1 MKKFKLFTIALAAL
15 ALAACS
21 SDDVTAPSGSGNT
34 GFGADGTGY
43 LKLSINLPTQSAG
56 AGTRAANDQTDDGDA
71 SEYAVNDATLLLFKG
86 ADQNA
91 ATFQAAYDMTLNWNQ
106 GLDDDQITSQG
117 TKVQKINSITA
128 AGSEKIYALVVL
140 NRNSVFTV
148 DNAANTI
155 KFGQDVFSG
164 SFKDFTVKTVASAS
178 ALTGNGYFMTNAV
191 MTDKPGSAAISG
203 QTTTILADVSD
214 KIYQTELLAQQNPA
228 ADIFVERAVAKVQL
242 TQSINSNEL
251 TVGSNKL
258 TYAIS
263 GWALANKNT
272 SSYIV
277 RNWNQSAEGITP
289 SGDAW
294 YALTSDGDGLS
305 PTSGELTSNP
315 YRFAGYSL
323 AQEESGNPATAAYR
337 TYFGIDPNY
346 NTDATFTDAP
356 ASASGMTFDSNTKYC
371 LENTF
376 DVAHQN
382 VKNTT
387 CAIIKAKFTLP
398 AEWRGTDFY
407 TVNDIRTTIYKESEA
422 KNAILKQAG
431 DLYNNAIL
439 ATATSDDEFEGATKI
454 NVAPKAVTYT
464 VDADT
469 KNLKLTKVTFTAT
482 EEGGDATTKDYDLNA
497 EQLEAVQNAITVT
510 QYTNAEAYYT
520 VLIKHFGDE
529 LTPWNRATKTT
540 AAYPDDQ
547 QQANKNWLGRYG
559 VLRNNWYEIEV
570 NGVSAIGSATVPSV
584 NTDTTPDDEVEN
596 YISVKINLLSW
607 AKRKQSV
614 TLQ

>member
-1 MKKFKLFTIALAAL
+1 MRKFKLFTFALAAI

-21 SDDVTAPSGSGNT
+21 SDEVTAPSSGSNT

-43 LKLSINLPTQSAG
+43 LKLSINLPTRNAG
-56 AGTRAANDQTDDGDA
+56 AATRAANDQTADGDA
-71 SEYAVNDATLLLFKG
+71 SEYAVNDATLMLFKG
-86 ADQNA
+86 STQND
-91 ATFQAAYDMTLNWNQ
+91 ATFQAAYDMTLNWDQ
-106 GLDDDQITSQG
+106 GLDNDQITSQG

-128 AGSEKIYALVVL
+128 SEGENIYALVVL

-155 KFGQDVFSG
+155 KFGEDVFSG
-164 SFKDFTVKTVASAS
+164 SFADFTKKTVTSAND
-178 ALTGNGYFMTNAV
+178 LTGNGYFMTNAV

-203 QTTTILADVSD
+203 QTTTILANVSS

-398 AEWRGTDFY
+398 AEWGGTDFY

-482 EEGGDATTKDYDLNA
+482 EEGGDATTKEYDLNA

-540 AAYPDDQ
+540 AAYPDDK
-547 QQANKNWLGRYG
+547 ADKNWLGRYG

-570 NGVSAIGSATVPSV
+570 NGVSAIGSATVPNV

>member
-1 MKKFKLFTIALAAL
+1 MKKLKLFTFALAAL
-15 ALAACS
+15 AMAACS
-21 SDDVTAPSGSGNT
+21 SDEVTAPADSNT

-71 SEYAVNDATLLLFKG
+71 TEYAVNNATLLLFKG
-86 ADQNA
+86 ADQNTA
-91 ATFQAAYDMTLNWNQ
+91 IFQAAYDMTLNWNQ

-117 TKVQKINSITA
+117 TKVQKINSITT
-128 AGSEKIYALVVL
+128 AGGEKIYALVVL

-155 KFGQDVFSG
+155 KFGEDVFSG

-203 QTTTILADVSD
+203 QTTTILADVSG
-214 KIYQTELLAQQNPA
+214 KIYQTELLAQKNPA

-242 TQSINSNEL
+242 TQSITSSNL
-251 TVGSNKL
+251 IVGSNTL
-258 TYAIS
+258 TYTIS
-263 GWALANKNT
+263 GWALANQNT

-289 SGDAW
+289 SGDGW
-294 YALTSDGDGLS
+294 YALMSDGDGVS
-305 PTSGELTSNP
+305 ESSSLTANP
-315 YRFAGYSL
+315 YRFAGYTV
-323 AQEESGNPATAAYR
+323 AEEENGNPATAAYR

-346 NTDATFTDAP
+346 NTEAMFTDAP
-356 ASASGMTFDSNTKYC
+356 ANANGMTFDGNIKYC

-387 CAIIKAKFTLP
+387 CAIIKAKFALP
-398 AEWRGTDFY
+398 EDWEGNDFY
-407 TVNDIRTTIYKESEA
+407 TVNGIRTTIYKKSEA
-422 KNAILKQAG
+422 EKAILKQAG

-439 ATATSDDEFEGATKI
+439 ATATSDDEFVGAANI

-482 EEGGDATTKDYDLNA
+482 EEGGDATTKDYDLSP

-529 LTPWNRATKTT
+529 LTPWNRANKTT
-540 AAYPDDQ
+540 AAYPNDK
-547 QQANKNWLGRYG
+547 ANMNWLGRYG

-570 NGVSAIGSATVPSV
+570 NGVSAIGSATVPNV

>member
-1 MKKFKLFTIALAAL
+1 MKKLKLFTFALAAL
-15 ALAACS
+15 AMAACS
-21 SDDVTAPSGSGNT
+21 SDEVTAPADSNT

-71 SEYAVNDATLLLFKG
+71 TEYAVNNATLLLFKG

-117 TKVQKINSITA
+117 TKVQKINSITT
-128 AGSEKIYALVVL
+128 AGGEKIYALVVL

-155 KFGQDVFSG
+155 KFGPDVFSG
-164 SFKDFTVKTVASAS
+164 SFKDFTEKTVTSAI

-214 KIYQTELLAQQNPA
+214 KIYQTELLAQENPA

-242 TQSINSNEL
+242 TKNITSSNL
-251 TVGSNKL
+251 IVGSNTL
-258 TYAIS
+258 TYTIS
-263 GWALANKNT
+263 GWALANQNT

-277 RNWNQSAEGITP
+277 RNWNQSVEGITL
-289 SGDAW
+289 SGDGW
-294 YALTSDGDGLS
+294 YALMSDGDGVS
-305 PTSGELTSNP
+305 ASSSYLTANP
-315 YRFAGYSL
+315 YRFAGYTE
-323 AQEESGNPATAAYR
+323 AEEEDGNPATAAYR

-346 NTDATFTDAP
+346 NDDATFADAP
-356 ASASGMTFDSNTKYC
+356 ANASGMTFDGNIKYC

-376 DVAHQN
+376 DVDHQN

-387 CAIIKAKFTLP
+387 CAIIKAKFALP
-398 AEWRGTDFY
+398 EVWEGNDFY
-407 TVNDIRTTIYKESEA
+407 TVNDIRTTIYKKSEA
-422 KNAILKQAG
+422 EKAILKQAG

-439 ATATSDDEFEGATKI
+439 AKAKIDADFVGATKI
-454 NVAPKAVTYT
+454 NVAPTAVTYT
-464 VDADT
+464 VDANT

-482 EEGGDATTKDYDLNA
+482 EEGGDATTKDYDLIP

-540 AAYPDDQ
+540 AAYPNDKAD
-547 QQANKNWLGRYG
+547 KNWLGRYG

-570 NGVSAIGSATVPSV
+570 NGVSAIGSATVPNV

>member
-1 MKKFKLFTIALAAL
+1 MKKLKLFTFALAAL
-15 ALAACS
+15 AMAACS
-21 SDDVTAPSGSGNT
+21 SDEVTAPADSNT

-71 SEYAVNDATLLLFKG
+71 TEYAVNNATLLLFKG
-86 ADQNA
+86 EDQNA

-117 TKVQKINSITA
+117 TKVQKINSITT
-128 AGSEKIYALVVL
+128 AGGEKIYALVVL

-148 DNAANTI
+148 DNTANTI
-155 KFGQDVFSG
+155 KFGPDVFSG
-164 SFKDFTVKTVASAS
+164 SFKDFTEKTVASAT

-191 MTDKPGSAAISG
+191 MTDKPGSTAISG

-214 KIYQTELLAQQNPA
+214 KIYQTELLAQENPA

-242 TQSINSNEL
+242 TQSITSSNL
-251 TVGSNKL
+251 IVGSNTL
-258 TYAIS
+258 TYTIS
-263 GWALANKNT
+263 GWALANQNT

-289 SGDAW
+289 SGDDW
-294 YALTSDGDGLS
+294 YALRSDGDGKSES
-305 PTSGELTSNP
+305 PSLTANP

-346 NTDATFTDAP
+346 KDDASFTDAP
-356 ASASGMTFDSNTKYC
+356 ATASGMTFDDNTKYC

-398 AEWRGTDFY
+398 AEWEGNDFY
-407 TVNDIRTTIYKESEA
+407 TVNGIRTTIYKKSEA
-422 KNAILKQAG
+422 EKAILKQAG
-431 DLYNNAIL
+431 DLYNNDIL
-439 ATATSDDEFEGATKI
+439 ATATSDADFVDAEKI

-469 KNLKLTKVTFTAT
+469 KNLTLTKVTFTAT
-482 EEGGDATTKDYDLNA
+482 EDGGDATTKDYDLNGV
-497 EQLEAVQNAITVT
+497 QLEAVKNAITVT

-529 LTPWNRATKTT
+529 LTPWNRANKTT
-540 AAYPDDQ
+540 VAYPNE
-547 QQANKNWLGRYG
+547 QADKNWLGRYG

-570 NGVSAIGSATVPSV
+570 KGVSAIGSATVPNV
-584 NTDTTPDDEVEN
+584 NADTTPDDEVEN

>member
-1 MKKFKLFTIALAAL
+1 MKKLKLFTFALAAL
-15 ALAACS
+15 AMAACS
-21 SDDVTAPSGSGNT
+21 SDEVTAPADSNT

-71 SEYAVNDATLLLFKG
+71 TEYAVNNATLLLFKG
-86 ADQNA
+86 ADQND

-117 TKVQKINSITA
+117 TKVQKINSITT
-128 AGSEKIYALVVL
+128 AGGEKIYALVVL

-155 KFGQDVFSG
+155 KFGEDVFSG

-203 QTTTILADVSD
+203 QTTTILADVSG
-214 KIYQTELLAQQNPA
+214 KIYQTELLAQKNPA

-242 TQSINSNEL
+242 TQSITSSNL
-251 TVGSNKL
+251 IVGSNTL
-258 TYAIS
+258 TYTIS
-263 GWALANKNT
+263 GWALANQNT

-289 SGDAW
+289 SGDGW
-294 YALTSDGDGLS
+294 YALMSDGDGVS
-305 PTSGELTSNP
+305 ESSSLTANP
-315 YRFAGYSL
+315 YRFAGYTV
-323 AQEESGNPATAAYR
+323 AEEENGNPATAAYR

-346 NTDATFTDAP
+346 NTEAMFTDAP
-356 ASASGMTFDSNTKYC
+356 ANANGMTFDGNIKYC

-387 CAIIKAKFTLP
+387 CAIIKAKFALP
-398 AEWRGTDFY
+398 EDWEGNDFY
-407 TVNDIRTTIYKESEA
+407 TVNGIRTTIYKKSEA
-422 KNAILKQAG
+422 EKAILKQAG

-439 ATATSDDEFEGATKI
+439 ATATSDDEFVGAANI

-482 EEGGDATTKDYDLNA
+482 EEGGDATTKDYDLSP

-529 LTPWNRATKTT
+529 LTPWNRANKTT
-540 AAYPDDQ
+540 AAYPNDK
-547 QQANKNWLGRYG
+547 ANMNWLGRYG

-570 NGVSAIGSATVPSV
+570 NGVSAIGSATVPNV
-584 NTDTTPDDEVEN
+584 NADTTPDDEVEN

>member
-1 MKKFKLFTIALAAL
+1 MKKLKLFTFALAAL
-15 ALAACS
+15 AMAACS
-21 SDDVTAPSGSGNT
+21 SDEVTAPADSNT

-71 SEYAVNDATLLLFKG
+71 TEYAVNNATLLLFKG

-91 ATFQAAYDMTLNWNQ
+91 ASFQAAYDMTLNWNQ

-117 TKVQKINSITA
+117 TKVQKINSITTA
-128 AGSEKIYALVVL
+128 DGEKIYALVVL

-155 KFGQDVFSG
+155 KFGEEVFSG

-191 MTDKPGSAAISG
+191 MTDKPGNAAISG
-203 QTTTILADVSD
+203 QTTTILADVSG
-214 KIYQTELLAQQNPA
+214 KIYQTELLAQENPA

-242 TQSINSNEL
+242 TQNITSSNL
-251 TVGSNKL
+251 TVGSNEL
-258 TYAIS
+258 TYTIS
-263 GWALANKNT
+263 GWALANQNT

-289 SGDAW
+289 SGDGW
-294 YALTSDGDGLS
+294 YALRSDGDGMS
-305 PTSGELTSNP
+305 ASSSLTANP
-315 YRFAGYSL
+315 YRFAGYTV
-323 AQEESGNPATAAYR
+323 AEEEDGNPVTAAYR

-346 NTDATFTDAP
+346 NADATFTDAP
-356 ASASGMTFDSNTKYC
+356 ANASGMTFDGNIKYC

-387 CAIIKAKFTLP
+387 CAIIKAKFALP
-398 AEWRGTDFY
+398 EDWEGNDFY
-407 TVNDIRTTIYKESEA
+407 TVNGIRTTIYKKSEA
-422 KNAILKQAG
+422 EKAILKQAG

-439 ATATSDDEFEGATKI
+439 AKATSDADFVGATKI

-469 KNLKLTKVTFTAT
+469 KNLTLTKVTFTAT
-482 EEGGDATTKDYDLNA
+482 EEDGDATTKDYDLNGV
-497 EQLEAVQNAITVT
+497 QLEAVKNAITVT

-540 AAYPDDQ
+540 AAYPDDK
-547 QQANKNWLGRYG
+547 ANMNWLGRYG

-570 NGVSAIGSATVPSV
+570 KGVSAIGSATVPNV

>member
-1 MKKFKLFTIALAAL
+1 MRKFKLFTFALAAI

-21 SDDVTAPSGSGNT
+21 SDEVTAPSSGSNT

-43 LKLSINLPTQSAG
+43 LKLSINLPTRNAG
-56 AGTRAANDQTDDGDA
+56 AATRAANDQTADGDA
-71 SEYAVNDATLLLFKG
+71 SEYAVNDATLMLFKG
-86 ADQNA
+86 STQND
-91 ATFQAAYDMTLNWNQ
+91 ATFQAAYDMTLNWDQ
-106 GLDDDQITSQG
+106 GLDNDQITSQG

-128 AGSEKIYALVVL
+128 SEGENIYALVVL

-155 KFGQDVFSG
+155 KFGEDVFSG
-164 SFKDFTVKTVASAS
+164 SFADFTKKTVTSAND
-178 ALTGNGYFMTNAV
+178 LTGNGYFMTNAV

-203 QTTTILADVSD
+203 QTTTILANVSS

-315 YRFAGYSL
+315 YRFAGYTT

-346 NTDATFTDAP
+346 KDDASFTDAP
-356 ASASGMTFDSNTKYC
+356 ATASGMTFDDNTKYC

-398 AEWRGTDFY
+398 AEWGGTDFY
-407 TVNDIRTTIYKESEA
+407 TVNDIRTTIYKKSEA
-422 KNAILKQAG
+422 ENAILKQAG

-454 NVAPKAVTYT
+454 NVAPKAVTYD
-464 VDADT
+464 VDANT
-469 KNLKLTKVTFTAT
+469 NNLKLTKVTFTAT
-482 EEGGDATTKDYDLNA
+482 EEGGDATTKDYYLSTG
-497 EQLEAVQNAITVT
+497 QLEAVQNAITVT
-510 QYTNAEAYYT
+510 KYTNAEAYYT

-540 AAYPDDQ
+540 VAYPDDQ

>member
-1 MKKFKLFTIALAAL
+1 MKKLKLFTFALAAL
-15 ALAACS
+15 AMAACS
-21 SDDVTAPSGSGNT
+21 SDEVTAPADSNT

-43 LKLSINLPTQSAG
+43 LKLSINLPTRNAG
-56 AGTRAANDQTDDGDA
+56 AATRAANDQTADGDA
-71 SEYAVNDATLLLFKG
+71 SEYAVNDATLMLFKG
-86 ADQNA
+86 STQND
-91 ATFQAAYDMTLNWNQ
+91 ATFQAAYDMTLNWDQ
-106 GLDDDQITSQG
+106 GLDNDQITSQG

-128 AGSEKIYALVVL
+128 SEGENIYALVVL

-155 KFGQDVFSG
+155 KFGEDVFSG
-164 SFKDFTVKTVASAS
+164 SFADFTKKTVTSAND
-178 ALTGNGYFMTNAV
+178 LTGNGYFMTNAV

-203 QTTTILADVSD
+203 QTTTILANVSS

-398 AEWRGTDFY
+398 AEWGGTDFY

>member
-1 MKKFKLFTIALAAL
+1 MKKLKLFTFALAAL
-15 ALAACS
+15 AMAACS
-21 SDDVTAPSGSGNT
+21 SDEVTAPADSNT

-71 SEYAVNDATLLLFKG
+71 TEYAVNNATLLLFKG
-86 ADQNA
+86 EDQNDA
-91 ATFQAAYDMTLNWNQ
+91 IFQAAYDMTLNWNQ

-155 KFGQDVFSG
+155 KFGSDAFSG

-242 TQSINSNEL
+242 TQSITSSDL
-251 TVGSNKL
+251 TVGSNEL
-258 TYAIS
+258 TYTIS
-263 GWALANKNT
+263 GWALANQNT

-289 SGDAW
+289 SGDGW
-294 YALTSDGDGLS
+294 YALMSDGDGVSESSSYLAA
-305 PTSGELTSNP
+305 NP
-315 YRFAGYSL
+315 YRFAGYTV
-323 AQEESGNPATAAYR
+323 AEEEDGNPATAAYR

-356 ASASGMTFDSNTKYC
+356 ANASGMTFDGNIKYC

-398 AEWRGTDFY
+398 AEWGGTDFY
-407 TVNDIRTTIYKESEA
+407 TVNDIRTTIYKKSEA
-422 KNAILKQAG
+422 ENAILKQAG

-439 ATATSDDEFEGATKI
+439 ETAKNDETFSGKTEIT
-454 NVAPKAVTYT
+454 VTPKEVTYT
-464 VDADT
+464 VDEDT
-469 KNLKLTKVTFTAT
+469 KNLTLTKVTFTAT
-482 EEGGDATTKDYDLNA
+482 EEGGDATTKDYNLNK

-570 NGVSAIGSATVPSV
+570 NGVSAIGSATVPNV

>member
-1 MKKFKLFTIALAAL
+1 MKKLKLFTFALAAL
-15 ALAACS
+15 AMAACS
-21 SDDVTAPSGSGNT
+21 SDEVTAPSGSGNT

-56 AGTRAANDQTDDGDA
+56 AATRAANDQTDDGDA
-71 SEYAVNDATLLLFKG
+71 SEYAVNNATLLLFKG
-86 ADQNA
+86 ADQNT

-128 AGSEKIYALVVL
+128 AGGEKIYALVVL

-155 KFGQDVFSG
+155 KFGTDVFSG

-203 QTTTILADVSD
+203 QTTTILANVSS
-214 KIYQTELLAQQNPA
+214 KIYQTELLAQKNPA

-242 TQSINSNEL
+242 TQNITSSDL
-251 TVGSNKL
+251 TVGSNEL
-258 TYAIS
+258 TYTIS

-289 SGDAW
+289 SGDGW
-294 YALTSDGDGLS
+294 YALMSDGDGVS
-305 PTSGELTSNP
+305 ASTSYLTANP
-315 YRFAGYSL
+315 YRFAGYTE

-356 ASASGMTFDSNTKYC
+356 ADASGMTFDDNPTKYC

-387 CAIIKAKFTLP
+387 CAIIKAKFALP
-398 AEWRGTDFY
+398 EGWEGNDFY
-407 TVNDIRTTIYKESEA
+407 TVNDIRTTIYKKSEA
-422 KNAILKQAG
+422 ENAILKQAG

-439 ATATSDDEFEGATKI
+439 ATATGDGEFVGATKI
-454 NVAPKAVTYT
+454 NVAPKAVTCT
-464 VDADT
+464 VDANT
-469 KNLKLTKVTFTAT
+469 KNLTLTKVTFTAT
-482 EEGGDATTKDYDLNA
+482 EEGGDATTKDYDLSD
-497 EQLEAVQNAITVT
+497 EQLRAVQNAITVT
-510 QYTNAEAYYT
+510 KYTNAEAYYT

-540 AAYPDDQ
+540 AAYPDE
-547 QQANKNWLGRYG
+547 QADKNWLGRYG

-570 NGVSAIGSATVPSV
+570 NGVSAIGSATVPNV

>member
-1 MKKFKLFTIALAAL
+1 MKKLKLFTFALAAL
-15 ALAACS
+15 AMAACS
-21 SDDVTAPSGSGNT
+21 SDEVTAPADSNT

-71 SEYAVNDATLLLFKG
+71 TEYAVNNATLLLFKG
-86 ADQNA
+86 ADQND

-117 TKVQKINSITA
+117 TKVQKINSITT
-128 AGSEKIYALVVL
+128 AGGEKIYALVVL

-155 KFGQDVFSG
+155 KFGEDVFSG

-203 QTTTILADVSD
+203 QTTTILADVSG
-214 KIYQTELLAQQNPA
+214 KIYQTELLAQKNPA

-242 TQSINSNEL
+242 TQSITSSNL
-251 TVGSNKL
+251 IVGSNTL
-258 TYAIS
+258 TYTIS
-263 GWALANKNT
+263 GWALANQNT

-294 YALTSDGDGLS
+294 YALMSDGDGLS

-315 YRFAGYSL
+315 YRFAGYTM
-323 AQEESGNPATAAYR
+323 AQEESDNPATVAYR

-346 NTDATFTDAP
+346 KIDATFTDAP
-356 ASASGMTFDSNTKYC
+356 ANASGMIFDDNTKYC

-398 AEWRGTDFY
+398 AEWGGTDFY
-407 TVNDIRTTIYKESEA
+407 TVNDIRTTIYKKSEA
-422 KNAILKQAG
+422 ENAILKQAG

-439 ATATSDDEFEGATKI
+439 ATAKGDAVFVGATEI
-454 NVAPKAVTYT
+454 NVVPKAVTYT
-464 VDADT
+464 VDANT
-469 KNLKLTKVTFTAT
+469 KNLTLTKVTFTAT
-482 EEGGDATTKDYDLNA
+482 EKGGDATTKDYDLTA

-529 LTPWNRATKTT
+529 LTPWNRDNKTT
-540 AAYPDDQ
+540 AAYPNL
-547 QQANKNWLGRYG
+547 QANKNWLGRYG
-559 VLRNNWYEIEV
+559 VLRNNWYVIEV
-570 NGVSAIGSATVPSV
+570 NGVKAIGSATVPNV

>member
-21 SDDVTAPSGSGNT
+21 SDEVTAPADSNT

-117 TKVQKINSITA
+117 TKVQKINSITTT
-128 AGSEKIYALVVL
+128 GGEKIYALVVL

-155 KFGQDVFSG
+155 KFGEDVFSG

-203 QTTTILADVSD
+203 QTTTILADVSG

-242 TQSINSNEL
+242 TQSITSSDL
-251 TVGSNKL
+251 TVGSHKL
-258 TYAIS
+258 TYTIS
-263 GWALANKNT
+263 GWALANQNT

-277 RNWNQSAEGITP
+277 RNWNQSADGITP
-289 SGDAW
+289 SGDDW
-294 YALTSDGDGLS
+294 YALTSDGDGMS
-305 PTSGELTSNP
+305 ASSSLTANP
-315 YRFAGYSL
+315 YRFAGYTV
-323 AQEESGNPATAAYR
+323 AEEEVGNPATAAYR

-346 NTDATFTDAP
+346 NIDATFTDAP
-356 ASASGMTFDSNTKYC
+356 ANASGMTFDGNIKYC

-387 CAIIKAKFTLP
+387 CAIIKAKFALP
-398 AEWRGTDFY
+398 GGWEGNDFY
-407 TVNDIRTTIYKESEA
+407 TVNDIRTTIYKKSEA
-422 KNAILKQAG
+422 EKAILKQAG

-439 ATATSDDEFEGATKI
+439 AKATSEDEFVGATKI

-464 VDADT
+464 VDANT
-469 KNLKLTKVTFTAT
+469 KNLTLTKVTFTAT
-482 EEGGDATTKDYDLNA
+482 EEGGDATTKNYDLSA
-497 EQLEAVQNAITVT
+497 EQLQAVQNAITVT

-540 AAYPDDQ
+540 AAYPNE
-547 QQANKNWLGRYG
+547 QADKNWLGRYG

-570 NGVSAIGSATVPSV
+570 NGVSAIGSATVPNV

>member
-71 SEYAVNDATLLLFKG
+71 TEYAVNNATLLLFKG
-86 ADQNA
+86 ADQNDA
-91 ATFQAAYDMTLNWNQ
+91 IFQAAYDMTLNWNQ

-117 TKVQKINSITA
+117 TKVQKINSITT
-128 AGSEKIYALVVL
+128 AGGEKIYALVVL

-155 KFGQDVFSG
+155 KFGEDVFSG
-164 SFKDFTVKTVASAS
+164 SFKDFTVNTVASAS

-191 MTDKPGSAAISG
+191 MTDKPGSAAIIG

-242 TQSINSNEL
+242 TQSITSSDL
-251 TVGSNKL
+251 TVGSNEL
-258 TYAIS
+258 TYTIS
-263 GWALANKNT
+263 GWALANQNT

-289 SGDAW
+289 SGDGW
-294 YALTSDGDGLS
+294 YALRSDGDGES
-305 PTSGELTSNP
+305 ESSSLTDNP

-323 AQEESGNPATAAYR
+323 AQEENGNPATAAYR

-356 ASASGMTFDSNTKYC
+356 ANAS
-371 LENTF
+371 
-376 DVAHQN
+376 
-382 VKNTT
+382 
-387 CAIIKAKFTLP
+387 P
-398 AEWRGTDFY
+398 
-407 TVNDIRTTIYKESEA
+407 
-422 KNAILKQAG
+422 
-431 DLYNNAIL
+431 
-439 ATATSDDEFEGATKI
+439 
-454 NVAPKAVTYT
+454 
-464 VDADT
+464 
-469 KNLKLTKVTFTAT
+469 
-482 EEGGDATTKDYDLNA
+482 
-497 EQLEAVQNAITVT
+497 
-510 QYTNAEAYYT
+510 
-520 VLIKHFGDE
+520 
-529 LTPWNRATKTT
+529 
-540 AAYPDDQ
+540 
-547 QQANKNWLGRYG
+547 
-559 VLRNNWYEIEV
+559 
-570 NGVSAIGSATVPSV
+570 
-584 NTDTTPDDEVEN
+584 
-596 YISVKINLLSW
+596 
-607 AKRKQSV
+607 
-614 TLQ
+614 

>member
-1 MKKFKLFTIALAAL
+1 MKKLKLFTFALAAL
-15 ALAACS
+15 AMAACS
-21 SDDVTAPSGSGNT
+21 SDEVTAPADSNT

-71 SEYAVNDATLLLFKG
+71 TEYAVNNATLLLFKG
-86 ADQNA
+86 ANQNA

-106 GLDDDQITSQG
+106 GLDEDQITSQG
-117 TKVQKINSITA
+117 TKVQKINSITT
-128 AGSEKIYALVVL
+128 AGGEKIYALVVL

-155 KFGQDVFSG
+155 KFGPDVFSG
-164 SFKDFTVKTVASAS
+164 SFKDFTEKTVASAI

-203 QTTTILADVSD
+203 QTTTILADVSG

-242 TQSINSNEL
+242 TQSLASSDL

-258 TYAIS
+258 TYTIS
-263 GWALANKNT
+263 GWALANQNT

-294 YALTSDGDGLS
+294 YALMSDGDDVS
-305 PTSGELTSNP
+305 ASSSYLTANP
-315 YRFAGYSL
+315 YRFAGYTV
-323 AQEESGNPATAAYR
+323 AQEEDGNPATAAYR

-346 NTDATFTDAP
+346 NDDATFADAP
-356 ASASGMTFDSNTKYC
+356 ANASGMTFDGNIKYC

-387 CAIIKAKFTLP
+387 CAIIKAKFALP
-398 AEWRGTDFY
+398 EVWEGNDFY
-407 TVNDIRTTIYKESEA
+407 TVNDIRTTIYKKSEA
-422 KNAILKQAG
+422 EKAILKQAG

-439 ATATSDDEFEGATKI
+439 AKAKIDADFVGATKI
-454 NVAPKAVTYT
+454 NVAPTAVTYT
-464 VDADT
+464 VDANT
-469 KNLKLTKVTFTAT
+469 KNLTLTKVTFTAT
-482 EEGGDATTKDYDLNA
+482 EEGGDATTKEYDLSA

-540 AAYPDDQ
+540 VAYPDDK
-547 QQANKNWLGRYG
+547 ADNNWLGRYG

-570 NGVSAIGSATVPSV
+570 KGVSAIGSATVPNV
-584 NTDTTPDDEVEN
+584 NADTTPDDEVEN

>member
-1 MKKFKLFTIALAAL
+1 MKKLKLFTFALAAL
-15 ALAACS
+15 AMAACS
-21 SDDVTAPSGSGNT
+21 SDEVTAPADSNT

-71 SEYAVNDATLLLFKG
+71 TEYAVNNATLLLFKG
-86 ADQNA
+86 ADQNT

-117 TKVQKINSITA
+117 TKVQKINSITT
-128 AGSEKIYALVVL
+128 GGEKIYALVVL

-155 KFGQDVFSG
+155 KFGPDVFSG

-191 MTDKPGSAAISG
+191 MTDKPGSAVISG
-203 QTTTILADVSD
+203 QTTTILADVSG
-214 KIYQTELLAQQNPA
+214 KIYKTELLAQENPA

-242 TQSINSNEL
+242 TQSITNSEL

-258 TYAIS
+258 TYTIS
-263 GWALANKNT
+263 GWALANQNT

-277 RNWNQSAEGITP
+277 RNWNQSVEGITP
-289 SGDAW
+289 SGDDW
-294 YALTSDGDGLS
+294 YALTSDGDDMLES
-305 PTSGELTSNP
+305 SSLTANP
-315 YRFAGYSL
+315 YRFAGYTE
-323 AQEESGNPATAAYR
+323 AEEEDGNPATAAYR

-346 NTDATFTDAP
+346 NTDAGFTDAP
-356 ASASGMTFDSNTKYC
+356 ATASGMIFDGNIKYC

-376 DVAHQN
+376 DVDHQN

-387 CAIIKAKFTLP
+387 CAIIKAKFALP
-398 AEWRGTDFY
+398 EGWEANDFY
-407 TVNDIRTTIYKESEA
+407 TVNGIRTTIYKKSEA
-422 KNAILKQAG
+422 EEAILKQAG

-439 ATATSDDEFEGATKI
+439 AKAKSDADFVGATKI
-454 NVAPKAVTYT
+454 NVKPKAVTYT
-464 VDADT
+464 VDPDT

-482 EEGGDATTKDYDLNA
+482 EEGGDATTKEYDLSA

-529 LTPWNRATKTT
+529 LTPWNRDNKTT
-540 AAYPDDQ
+540 VAYPNE
-547 QQANKNWLGRYG
+547 QANNNWLGRYG

-570 NGVSAIGSATVPSV
+570 NGVSAIGSATVPNV

>member
-1 MKKFKLFTIALAAL
+1 MRKFKLFTFALAAI

-21 SDDVTAPSGSGNT
+21 SDEVTAPSSGSNT

-43 LKLSINLPTQSAG
+43 LKLSINLPTRNAG
-56 AGTRAANDQTDDGDA
+56 AATRAANDQTADGDA
-71 SEYAVNDATLLLFKG
+71 SEYAVNNATLLLFKG
-86 ADQNA
+86 ANQND

-128 AGSEKIYALVVL
+128 ADGEKIYALVVL

-155 KFGQDVFSG
+155 KFGEDVFSG

-203 QTTTILADVSD
+203 QTTTILADVSG
-214 KIYQTELLAQQNPA
+214 KIYQTELLAQENPA

-242 TQSINSNEL
+242 TQNITSSNL
-251 TVGSNKL
+251 TVGSTEL
-258 TYAIS
+258 TYTIS
-263 GWALANKNT
+263 GWALANQNT

-289 SGDAW
+289 SGDGW
-294 YALTSDGDGLS
+294 YALRSDGDGMLES
-305 PTSGELTSNP
+305 SSLTANP
-315 YRFAGYSL
+315 YRFAGYTV
-323 AQEESGNPATAAYR
+323 AEEESGNPATAAYR

-346 NTDATFTDAP
+346 KDDASFTDAP
-356 ASASGMTFDSNTKYC
+356 ATASGMTFDDNTKYC

-398 AEWRGTDFY
+398 AEWGGTDFY
-407 TVNDIRTTIYKESEA
+407 TVNDIRTTIYKKSEA
-422 KNAILKQAG
+422 ENAILKQAG

-439 ATATSDDEFEGATKI
+439 ETAKNDETFSGKTEIT
-454 NVAPKAVTYT
+454 VTPKEVTYT
-464 VDADT
+464 VDEDT
-469 KNLKLTKVTFTAT
+469 KNLTLTKVTFTAT
-482 EEGGDATTKDYDLNA
+482 EEGGDATTKDYDLSA
-497 EQLEAVQNAITVT
+497 EQLEAVQKAITVT

-540 AAYPDDQ
+540 VAYPDDQ
-547 QQANKNWLGRYG
+547 RQANKNWLGRYG

>member
-1 MKKFKLFTIALAAL
+1 MKKLKLFTFALAAL
-15 ALAACS
+15 AMAACS
-21 SDDVTAPSGSGNT
+21 SDEVTAPADSNT

-71 SEYAVNDATLLLFKG
+71 TEYAVNDATLLLFKG
-86 ADQNA
+86 ADQNT

-128 AGSEKIYALVVL
+128 DGGEKIYALVVL

-155 KFGQDVFSG
+155 KFGSDAFSG

-178 ALTGNGYFMTNAV
+178 ALTGKGYFMTNAV
-191 MTDKPGSAAISG
+191 MTDKPGSVAISG
-203 QTTTILADVSD
+203 QTTTILADVSG

-242 TQSINSNEL
+242 TQSITSSDL

-258 TYAIS
+258 TYTIS
-263 GWALANKNT
+263 GWALANQNT

-289 SGDAW
+289 SGDGW
-294 YALTSDGDGLS
+294 YALMSDGDGVS
-305 PTSGELTSNP
+305 ESSSLTANP
-315 YRFAGYSL
+315 YRFAGYTV
-323 AQEESGNPATAAYR
+323 AEEENGNPATAAYR

-346 NTDATFTDAP
+346 NTDAAFTDAP
-356 ASASGMTFDSNTKYC
+356 ANASGMTFDGNIKYC

-387 CAIIKAKFTLP
+387 CAIIKAKFALP
-398 AEWRGTDFY
+398 EDWEGNDFY
-407 TVNDIRTTIYKESEA
+407 TVNGIRTTIYKKSEA
-422 KNAILKQAG
+422 ENAILKQAG

-439 ATATSDDEFEGATKI
+439 ATATGDDEFEGATKI
-454 NVAPKAVTYT
+454 NVVPKAVTYT
-464 VDADT
+464 VDANT
-469 KNLKLTKVTFTAT
+469 KNLTLTKVTFTAT
-482 EEGGDATTKDYDLNA
+482 EEGGDAATKDYDLSA

-529 LTPWNRATKTT
+529 LTPWNRANKTT
-540 AAYPDDQ
+540 AAYPNDK
-547 QQANKNWLGRYG
+547 ANMNWLGRYG

-570 NGVSAIGSATVPSV
+570 NGVSAIGSATVPNV
-584 NTDTTPDDEVEN
+584 NADTTPDDEVEN

>member
-1 MKKFKLFTIALAAL
+1 MRKFKLFTFALAAI

-21 SDDVTAPSGSGNT
+21 SDEVTAPSSGSNT

-43 LKLSINLPTQSAG
+43 LKLSINLPTRNAG

-71 SEYAVNDATLLLFKG
+71 TEYAVKDATLMLFKG
-86 ADQNA
+86 STQND
-91 ATFQAAYDMTLNWNQ
+91 ATFQAAYDMTLNWDQ
-106 GLDDDQITSQG
+106 GLDNDQITSQG

-128 AGSEKIYALVVL
+128 SEGENIYALVVL

-155 KFGQDVFSG
+155 KFGEDVFSG
-164 SFKDFTVKTVASAS
+164 SFADFTKKTVTSAND
-178 ALTGNGYFMTNAV
+178 LTGNGYFMTNAV

-203 QTTTILADVSD
+203 QTTTILADVSG
-214 KIYQTELLAQQNPA
+214 KIYQTELLAQKNPA

-242 TQSINSNEL
+242 TQSITSSDL

-258 TYAIS
+258 TYTIS
-263 GWALANKNT
+263 GWALANQNT

-294 YALTSDGDGLS
+294 YELMSDGDEVS
-305 PTSGELTSNP
+305 TSSSYLAANP
-315 YRFAGYSL
+315 YRFAGYTV
-323 AQEESGNPATAAYR
+323 AQEENGNPATAAYR

-346 NTDATFTDAP
+346 NTDVTFADAP
-356 ASASGMTFDSNTKYC
+356 ANASGMTFDGNIKYC

-382 VKNTT
+382 VKYTT
-387 CAIIKAKFTLP
+387 CAIIKAKFALP
-398 AEWRGTDFY
+398 GGWEGNDFY
-407 TVNDIRTTIYKESEA
+407 TVNGIRTTIYKKSEA
-422 KNAILKQAG
+422 EKAILKQAG

-439 ATATSDDEFEGATKI
+439 ATATSDDEFVGATKI
-454 NVAPKAVTYT
+454 NVTPKAVTYT
-464 VDADT
+464 VDANT
-469 KNLKLTKVTFTAT
+469 KNLTLTKVTFTAT
-482 EEGGDATTKDYDLNA
+482 EEGGDATTKDYDLNGV
-497 EQLEAVQNAITVT
+497 QLEAVKNAITVT

-529 LTPWNRATKTT
+529 LTPWNRANKTT
-540 AAYPDDQ
+540 AAYPNDKAD
-547 QQANKNWLGRYG
+547 KNWLGRYG

-570 NGVSAIGSATVPSV
+570 NGVSAIGSATVPNV

>member
-1 MKKFKLFTIALAAL
+1 MKKLKLFTFALAAL
-15 ALAACS
+15 AMAACS
-21 SDDVTAPSGSGNT
+21 SDEVTAPADSNT

-71 SEYAVNDATLLLFKG
+71 TEYAVNNATLLLFKG

-91 ATFQAAYDMTLNWNQ
+91 ASFQAAYDMTLNWNQ

-117 TKVQKINSITA
+117 TKVQKINSITTT
-128 AGSEKIYALVVL
+128 GGEKIYALVVL

-155 KFGQDVFSG
+155 KFGEDVFSG

-203 QTTTILADVSD
+203 QTTTILADVSG
-214 KIYQTELLAQQNPA
+214 KIYQTELLAQVNPA

-242 TQSINSNEL
+242 TQNIASSDL
-251 TVGSNKL
+251 TVGSNTL
-258 TYAIS
+258 TYTIS
-263 GWALANKNT
+263 GWALANQNT

-305 PTSGELTSNP
+305 PTSGELTANP
-315 YRFAGYSL
+315 YRFAGYTV
-323 AQEESGNPATAAYR
+323 AQEDNGNPATVAYR

-356 ASASGMTFDSNTKYC
+356 ANASGMTFDGNIKYC

-387 CAIIKAKFTLP
+387 CAIIKAKFALP
-398 AEWRGTDFY
+398 EGWGGNDFY
-407 TVNDIRTTIYKESEA
+407 TVNDIRTTIYKKSEA
-422 KNAILKQAG
+422 ENAILKQAG

-439 ATATSDDEFEGATKI
+439 ATATSDDEFVGAANI

-482 EEGGDATTKDYDLNA
+482 EEGGDATTKDYDLSP

-529 LTPWNRATKTT
+529 LTPWNRANKTT
-540 AAYPDDQ
+540 AAYPNDK
-547 QQANKNWLGRYG
+547 ANMNWLGRYG

-570 NGVSAIGSATVPSV
+570 NGVSAIGSATVPNV
-584 NTDTTPDDEVEN
+584 NADTTPDDEVEN

>member
-1 MKKFKLFTIALAAL
+1 MKKLKLFTFALAAL
-15 ALAACS
+15 AMAACS
-21 SDDVTAPSGSGNT
+21 SDEVTAPAGSDSNT

-43 LKLSINLPTQSAG
+43 LKLSINLPTRSAG

-71 SEYAVNDATLLLFKG
+71 TEYAVNNATLLLFKG
-86 ADQNA
+86 ANQNA
-91 ATFQAAYDMTLNWNQ
+91 AIFQAAYDMTLNWNQ

-117 TKVQKINSITA
+117 TKVQKINSITTA
-128 AGSEKIYALVVL
+128 DGEKIYALVVL

-148 DNAANTI
+148 ENAANTI
-155 KFGQDVFSG
+155 KFGEVVFSG
-164 SFKDFTVKTVASAS
+164 SFKDFTGKTVASAS
-178 ALTGNGYFMTNAV
+178 ALTDNGYFMTNAV

-203 QTTTILADVSD
+203 QTTTILADVSG
-214 KIYQTELLAQQNPA
+214 KIYQTELLAQEHPA

-242 TQSINSNEL
+242 TQSITSSNL
-251 TVGSNKL
+251 TVGSNTL
-258 TYAIS
+258 TYTIS
-263 GWALANKNT
+263 GWALANQNT

-277 RNWNQSAEGITP
+277 RNWNQRADGITP
-289 SGDAW
+289 SGDDW
-294 YALTSDGDGLS
+294 YALRSDGDGMS
-305 PTSGELTSNP
+305 ESSSLTANP
-315 YRFAGYSL
+315 YRFAGYTV
-323 AQEESGNPATAAYR
+323 AQEEDGNPATVAYR

-346 NTDATFTDAP
+346 NTDATFNDAP
-356 ASASGMTFDSNTKYC
+356 ASASGMTFDGNIKYC

-376 DVAHQN
+376 DVDHQN

-387 CAIIKAKFTLP
+387 CAIIKAKFALP
-398 AEWRGTDFY
+398 EGWGGNDFY
-407 TVNDIRTTIYKESEA
+407 TVNDIRTTIYKKSEA
-422 KNAILKQAG
+422 EKAILKQAG

-439 ATATSDDEFEGATKI
+439 AKAKSDADFVGVANI

-464 VDADT
+464 VDPDT
-469 KNLKLTKVTFTAT
+469 KNLTLTKVTFTAT
-482 EEGGDATTKDYDLNA
+482 EVGGDATTKDYDLIA

-529 LTPWNRATKTT
+529 LTPWNRANKTT
-540 AAYPDDQ
+540 VAYPNDEL
-547 QQANKNWLGRYG
+547 QANKNWLGRYG

-570 NGVSAIGSATVPSV
+570 NGVKGIGSATVPNV

>member
-1 MKKFKLFTIALAAL
+1 MKKLKLFTFALAAL
-15 ALAACS
+15 AMAACS
-21 SDDVTAPSGSGNT
+21 SDEVTAPADSNT

-71 SEYAVNDATLLLFKG
+71 TEYAVNNATLLLFKG

-91 ATFQAAYDMTLNWNQ
+91 ASFQAAYDMTLNWNQ

-117 TKVQKINSITA
+117 TKVQKINSITTT
-128 AGSEKIYALVVL
+128 GGEKIYALVVL

-155 KFGQDVFSG
+155 KFGEDVFSG
-164 SFKDFTVKTVASAS
+164 SFKDFTVKTVTSAND
-178 ALTGNGYFMTNAV
+178 LTGNGYFMTNAV

-203 QTTTILADVSD
+203 QTTTILADVSG
-214 KIYQTELLAQQNPA
+214 KIYKTELLAQENPA

-242 TQSINSNEL
+242 TQNIASSNL
-251 TVGSNKL
+251 IVGSNTL
-258 TYAIS
+258 TYTIS
-263 GWALANKNT
+263 GWALANQNT

-294 YALTSDGDGLS
+294 YALTSDGDGVS
-305 PTSGELTSNP
+305 ASTSYLTANP
-315 YRFAGYSL
+315 YRFAGYTV
-323 AQEESGNPATAAYR
+323 AQEDDNNPATVAYR

-346 NTDATFTDAP
+346 NTDAAFTDAP
-356 ASASGMTFDSNTKYC
+356 ADASGMTFDGNIKYC

-376 DVAHQN
+376 DVDHQN

-387 CAIIKAKFTLP
+387 CAIIKAKFALP
-398 AEWRGTDFY
+398 AEWGGNDFY
-407 TVNDIRTTIYKESEA
+407 TVNDIRTTIYKKSEA
-422 KNAILKQAG
+422 ENAILKQAG

-439 ATATSDDEFEGATKI
+439 AKAKGDDEFVGAAEI
-454 NVAPKAVTYT
+454 NVVPKAVTYT
-464 VDADT
+464 VDANT
-469 KNLKLTKVTFTAT
+469 NNLKLTNVTFTAT
-482 EEGGDATTKDYDLNA
+482 EEGGDATTKDYYLSA

-529 LTPWNRATKTT
+529 LTPWNRDNKTT

-547 QQANKNWLGRYG
+547 HQANKNWLGRYG
-559 VLRNNWYEIEV
+559 VLRNNWYVIEV
-570 NGVSAIGSATVPSV
+570 NGVKAIGSATVPNV

>member
-1 MKKFKLFTIALAAL
+1 MKKLKLFTFALAAL
-15 ALAACS
+15 AMAACS
-21 SDDVTAPSGSGNT
+21 SDEVTAPADSNT

-71 SEYAVNDATLLLFKG
+71 TEYAVNNATLLLFKG
-86 ADQNA
+86 EDQNDA
-91 ATFQAAYDMTLNWNQ
+91 IFQAAYDMTLNWNQ

-155 KFGQDVFSG
+155 KFGSDAFSG

-191 MTDKPGSAAISG
+191 MTDKPGSAVISG
-203 QTTTILADVSD
+203 QTTTILADVSG
-214 KIYQTELLAQQNPA
+214 KIYKTELLAQENPA

-242 TQSINSNEL
+242 TQSITNSEL

-258 TYAIS
+258 TYTIS
-263 GWALANKNT
+263 GWALANQNT

-289 SGDAW
+289 SGDGW
-294 YALTSDGDGLS
+294 YALMSDGDGVSESSSYLAA
-305 PTSGELTSNP
+305 NP
-315 YRFAGYSL
+315 YRFAGYTV
-323 AQEESGNPATAAYR
+323 AEEEDGNPATAAYR

-356 ASASGMTFDSNTKYC
+356 ANASGMTFDGNIKYC

-398 AEWRGTDFY
+398 AEWGGTDFY
-407 TVNDIRTTIYKESEA
+407 TVNDIRTTIYKKSEA
-422 KNAILKQAG
+422 ENAILKQAG

-439 ATATSDDEFEGATKI
+439 ETAKNDETFSGKTEIT
-454 NVAPKAVTYT
+454 VTPKEVTYT
-464 VDADT
+464 VDEDT
-469 KNLKLTKVTFTAT
+469 KNLTLTKVTFTAT
-482 EEGGDATTKDYDLNA
+482 EEGGDATTKDYNLNK

-529 LTPWNRATKTT
+529 LTPWNRDNKTT
-540 AAYPDDQ
+540 VAYPNE
-547 QQANKNWLGRYG
+547 QANNNWLGRYG

-570 NGVSAIGSATVPSV
+570 NGVSAIGSATVPNV

>member
-1 MKKFKLFTIALAAL
+1 MRKFKLFTFALAAI

-21 SDDVTAPSGSGNT
+21 SDEVTAPSSGSNT

-43 LKLSINLPTQSAG
+43 LKLSINLPTRNAG
-56 AGTRAANDQTDDGDA
+56 AATRAANDQTADGDA

-86 ADQNA
+86 ADQNT

-128 AGSEKIYALVVL
+128 SEGEKIYALVVL

-155 KFGQDVFSG
+155 KFGSDAFSG
-164 SFKDFTVKTVASAS
+164 SFKDFTVKTVTSAND
-178 ALTGNGYFMTNAV
+178 LTGNGYFMTNAV
-191 MTDKPGSAAISG
+191 MTDKPGSVAISG
-203 QTTTILADVSD
+203 QTTTILADVSG

-242 TQSINSNEL
+242 TQSITSSDL

-258 TYAIS
+258 TYTIS
-263 GWALANKNT
+263 SWALANQNT

-289 SGDAW
+289 SGDGW
-294 YALTSDGDGLS
+294 YALMSDGDGVS
-305 PTSGELTSNP
+305 ASTSYLTANP
-315 YRFAGYSL
+315 YRFAGYTV
-323 AQEESGNPATAAYR
+323 AQEENGNPATAAYR

-346 NTDATFTDAP
+346 NTDAAFTDAP
-356 ASASGMTFDSNTKYC
+356 ANASGMTFDGNIKYC

-398 AEWRGTDFY
+398 AEWGGTDFY
-407 TVNDIRTTIYKESEA
+407 TVNDIRTTIYKKSEA
-422 KNAILKQAG
+422 ENAILKQAG

-454 NVAPKAVTYT
+454 NVAPKAVTYD
-464 VDADT
+464 VDANT
-469 KNLKLTKVTFTAT
+469 NNLKLTKVTFTAT
-482 EEGGDATTKDYDLNA
+482 EEGGDATTKDYYLSTG
-497 EQLEAVQNAITVT
+497 QLEAVQNAITVT
-510 QYTNAEAYYT
+510 KYTNAEAYYT

-540 AAYPDDQ
+540 VAYPDDQ

>member
-1 MKKFKLFTIALAAL
+1 MKKLKLFTFALAAL
-15 ALAACS
+15 AMAACS
-21 SDDVTAPSGSGNT
+21 SDEVTAPADSNT

-71 SEYAVNDATLLLFKG
+71 TEYAVNNATLLLFKG
-86 ADQNA
+86 ANQNA
-91 ATFQAAYDMTLNWNQ
+91 AIFQAAYDMTLNWNQ

-117 TKVQKINSITA
+117 TKVQKINSITT
-128 AGSEKIYALVVL
+128 AGGEKIYALVVL

-155 KFGQDVFSG
+155 KFGEDVFSG
-164 SFKDFTVKTVASAS
+164 SFKDFTVKTVTSAN

-191 MTDKPGSAAISG
+191 MADKPGSAAISG
-203 QTTTILADVSD
+203 QTTTILADVSG
-214 KIYQTELLAQQNPA
+214 KIYQTELLAQENPA

-242 TQSINSNEL
+242 TQNITSSDLTVSSNEL
-251 TVGSNKL
+251 TY
-258 TYAIS
+258 TIS
-263 GWALANKNT
+263 GWALANQNT

-277 RNWNQSAEGITP
+277 RNWNQSADGITP
-289 SGDAW
+289 SGDSW
-294 YALTSDGDGLS
+294 YALTSDGDGMS
-305 PTSGELTSNP
+305 KSSSLTDNP
-315 YRFAGYSL
+315 YRFAGYTV
-323 AQEESGNPATAAYR
+323 AEEEDGNPATAAYR

-346 NTDATFTDAP
+346 NDDATFTDAP
-356 ASASGMTFDSNTKYC
+356 ANASGMTFDGNIKYC

-387 CAIIKAKFTLP
+387 CAIIKAKFALP
-398 AEWRGTDFY
+398 EGWEGNDFY
-407 TVNDIRTTIYKESEA
+407 TVNDIRTTIYKKSDAE
-422 KNAILKQAG
+422 KAILKQAG

-464 VDADT
+464 VDANT
-469 KNLKLTKVTFTAT
+469 KNLTLTKVTFTAT
-482 EEGGDATTKDYDLNA
+482 EEGGDATTKDYDLSA
-497 EQLEAVQNAITVT
+497 EQLEAVQKAITVT

-540 AAYPDDQ
+540 AAYPNDKAD
-547 QQANKNWLGRYG
+547 NNWLGRYG

-570 NGVSAIGSATVPSV
+570 NGVSAIGSATVPNV
-584 NTDTTPDDEVEN
+584 NDDTTPDDEVEN